1 MVSRPPTPLQ
11 RANDSTTE
19 AIAGS
24 HTQPRTM
31 IVGTAT
37 IRIRKIRSVPVT
49 RTRRPARRRG
59 TAASAVAAGT
69 VGRSLIGASP
79 PHRLGAGHEPPDPRS
94 SGGEDGLLLA
104 LQALGQP
111 VDVVGVLEER
121 LDAGEH
127 HRLGEV
133 GPGVTVQELGDRL
146 GRADELDRLLLQP
159 GVGGGVGLA
168 AGPDDRRVGLEGDV
182 LGLGR
187 AQVLEQLLGPLLVL
201 GVGPHHEAVDRGLD
215 RARADRRVDLGEGEE
230 VEVVLLLALGELLAH
245 EHAQQVHPRLLLQQ
259 RLGRLLPGPPEGGLL
274 VVGQQP
280 LPGVEHL
287 LDLGRVPG
295 LLAGHQ
301 VDVELVAVDTQV
313 ELVEGAHGR
322 PAVLVGEGDRDQAV
336 LVHLLGQGDQLVEGL
351 GGLVALLLPDRLAV
365 EDRPRVGGQGHEVLL
380 AVVAGGGLLEGLA
393 HPREAA
399 VDVTD
404 VAGQALG
411 GEEPH
416 PVAGEPGEHVV
427 GVALQVVVDVLLEGV
442 VVDGVDLHGHP
453 RGGQHVGVGLLGH
466 RVGLVG
472 AEGHLLAGAAA
483 TAVVVATA
491 AGREQAGERH
501 SRSGAHGPLEEAAA
515 AEAGR
520 GHRRRD
526 ETGEVLG
533 LRPGTGH
540 GRLPCVAL
548 GRRGRGPEGTCGGSG
563 QPASSTRQ
571 PAAAISATTSGSAVA
586 SVIRRLTSS
595 MSHTLASST
604 SPTLEPSAT
613 ITRRLAASSMA
624 RLTSASGRLTLV
636 MPTSGSTPL
645 QPTKATAA
653 RRRSSRVVPSGLTSE
668 CWRGRRVPPV
678 TTTLM
683 RGAARSSSRAMLSPL
698 VTTVT
703 SFRSLRS
710 TSARAMAVVVVPTSR
725 ITVSPGAIIAAA
737 CTPMLDFWTGASHCD
752 DSKGRSPSP
761 DGGTAPPR
769 TRRTRARASSAVR
782 SARTVTADTP
792 NRPARSLTRANPS
805 CQMIPAM
812 RAWRTSASGLSSETP
827 ALPDRSPMDALL
839 RAPCTVGTLRTVARA
854 MSSLRSRSHSQAPRP
869 GRCSG
874 CGGTGCAGR
883 SGA

>member
-215 RARADRRVDLGEGEE
+215 RARADRRVDLGEGEV
-230 VEVVLLLALGELLAH
+230 VEVVLLLALGELLAD
-245 EHAQQVHPRLLLQQ
+245 EHAQQVHARLLLQQ
-259 RLGRLLPGPPEGGLL
+259 RPGRLLPLAPKRILL
-274 VVGQQP
+274 VVRQQP
-280 LPGVEHL
+280 PPGVEHL

-301 VDVELVAVDTQV
+301 VDVELVAVDAQV
-313 ELVEGAHGR
+313 ELVEGAHRR
-322 PAVLVGEGDRDQAV
+322 PAVLVGEGDRGQAV
-336 LVHLLGQGDQLVEGL
+336 LLHLLGQGDQLVQGL
-351 GGLVALLLPDRLAV
+351 GRLVAPLFPQRLAV
-365 EDRPRVGGQGHEVLL
+365 EDGPRVGGQGHEVLL
-380 AVVAGGGLLEGLA
+380 AVVAGGGLLEGVVHA
-393 HPREAA
+393 RQAA
-399 VDVTD
+399 PDVAD

-411 GEEPH
+411 GEEAH

-427 GVALQVVVDVLLEGV
+427 GVALEVVVDVLLEV
-442 VVDGVDLHGHP
+442 LVVDGVDLHGQP
-453 RGGQHVGVGLLGH
+453 GGGQHVGVGLLGH

-483 TAVVVATA
+483 ATAVVVPTA

-501 SRSGAHGPLEEAAA
+501 SRSGAHRPLEEAAA
-515 AEAGR
+515 AEAGP

-571 PAAAISATTSGSAVA
+571 PAAAISATTSGSAVG

-613 ITRRLAASSMA
+613 ITRRRAASSIA

-645 QPTKATAA
+645 QPTKATEA
-653 RRRSSRVVPSGLTSE
+653 RRRSNRVVPSGLTSE

-683 RGAARSSSRAMLSPL
+683 RGVARSSSRAMLSPL

-703 SFRSLRS
+703 SRRSVRR
-710 TSARAMAVVVVPTSR
+710 TRARAMEVVVVPTSR
-725 ITVSPGAIIAAA
+725 ITVSPAAIMAAA
-737 CTPMLDFWTGASHCD
+737 WTPMLDFWSGASHCD
-752 DSKGRSPSP
+752 DSKGRSPSSP
-761 DGGTAPPR
+761 EGGTAPPR
-769 TRRTRARASSAVR
+769 TRRTRALASSAVR

-792 NRPARSLTRANPS
+792 NRPARSETRANPS
-805 CQMIPAM
+805 SQMIPAM

-827 ALPDRSPMDALL
+827 ASPDRSPIYALL
-839 RAPCTVGTLRTVARA
+839 WAHCERLREACQAFGAVAVRKRSKQRRGGGRPLRRAP
-854 MSSLRSRSHSQAPRP
+854 
-869 GRCSG
+869 
-874 CGGTGCAGR
+874 
-883 SGA
+883 